1 MGILLFLIIV
11 IVAIVFVRKS
21 TDNTPKKGSLQEARI
36 KSELYQEVDN
46 ITTKCFNEQTTEF
59 NNRLY
64 FENRDIYNYCGYP
77 EIIEYMGDNLK
88 YIGWRQCLAINA
100 ILEMYLPKEIIFEL
114 KKREE
119 NIIRN
124 LIWVCGGGDESKC
137 PDYIVTYRNKLYD
150 LMREEIPCTKE
161 NTKKIV
167 EDYNKGKKQ
176 TN

>member
-1 MGILLFLIIV
+1 
-11 IVAIVFVRKS
+11 
-21 TDNTPKKGSLQEARI
+21 
-36 KSELYQEVDN
+36 
-46 ITTKCFNEQTTEF
+46 
-59 NNRLY
+59 
-64 FENRDIYNYCGYP
+64 
-77 EIIEYMGDNLK
+77 
-88 YIGWRQCLAINA
+88 
-100 ILEMYLPKEIIFEL
+100 MYLPKEIIFEL

-137 PDYIVTYRNKLYD
+137 PDYIVTYRNKLYE